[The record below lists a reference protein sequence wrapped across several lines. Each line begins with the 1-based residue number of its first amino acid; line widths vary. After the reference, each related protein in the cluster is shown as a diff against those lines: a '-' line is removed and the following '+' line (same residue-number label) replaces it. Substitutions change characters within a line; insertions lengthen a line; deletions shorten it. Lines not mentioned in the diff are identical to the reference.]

1 MDNLRMLSMA
11 PCVKNLKIPKNTIC
25 KLENKQR
32 NERQK
37 RKEWIIGVICRP
49 IIFCVFV
56 FLKRKRKY
64 RVGLFG
70 ICLDMPTNRYLCIC
84 ICEKK
89 RGKKEEVCWGSVLIC
104 RPICQSHSPGAIA
117 RNTSAHQRIQIQRAT
132 FPLQI
137 QLGMQT

>member
-1 MDNLRMLSMA
+1 MG
-11 PCVKNLKIPKNTIC
+11 
-25 KLENKQR
+25 
-32 NERQK
+32 
-37 RKEWIIGVICRP
+37 IG
-49 IIFCVFV
+49 
-56 FLKRKRKY
+56 
-64 RVGLFG
+64 
-70 ICLDMPTNRYLCIC
+70 LDRYLCIC

-137 QLGMQT
+137 QLGILTSNRIHTIHHISIIEDQVFK